1 MVHTSTQVW
10 EHDASGWH
18 QSGSCSCCLFS
29 LPDERQGGNYRR
41 TSTRNSA
48 ECECVGLTIM
58 VSVWVCEMCFKWSGV
73 MGRGGELRYIALCW
87 VELSWVELN
96 WVELSSLVTSGRVWG
111 MLIQRFS
118 LFSPGTNATI
128 QSIIVMPSQQVID
141 QRYCLEGMC
150 EWVSMQNDS
159 ITVSMGPLK
168 YPLNLALM

>member
-87 VELSWVELN
+87 VELSWVELSWAELS
-96 WVELSSLVTSGRVWG
+96 WVEFTCDFRKSLRNVNPAFLSFLSRDKCNDPVHHRNAESASHWPAL
-111 MLIQRFS
+111 L
-118 LFSPGTNATI
+118 PGGD
-128 QSIIVMPSQQVID
+128 V
-141 QRYCLEGMC
+141 
-150 EWVSMQNDS
+150 WVSIHAKWLYNR
-159 ITVSMGPLK
+159 
-168 YPLNLALM
+168 